1 VFAGNY
7 WDQYHGYDLGR
18 DGYGD
23 VPHRPVRLFSLIVEH
38 NEPSLLLLRSVFV
51 RVLDVAERAIPVLTP
66 ETLADE
72 RPAMRP
78 FARPR
83 TWGTR

>member
-1 VFAGNY
+1 M
-7 WDQYHGYDLGR
+7 
-18 DGYGD
+18 
-23 VPHRPVRLFSLIVEH
+23 PHRPVRLFSLIVEH

-51 RVLDVAERAIPVLTP
+51 RVLDVAERALPVLTP

-78 FARPR
+78 FVRPR
-83 TWGTR
+83 PEGGR